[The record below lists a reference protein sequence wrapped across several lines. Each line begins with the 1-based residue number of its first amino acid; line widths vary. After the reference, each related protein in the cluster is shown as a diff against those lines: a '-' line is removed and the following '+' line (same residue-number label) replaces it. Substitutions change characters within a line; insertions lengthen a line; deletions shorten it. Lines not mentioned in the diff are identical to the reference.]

1 MKTKVLLVDDQILF
15 VESLK
20 SVLQSRSSDIE
31 VVGTAY
37 NGEEGIRKAEEL
49 QPDIILMDVRM
60 PEMDGVQAM
69 EEIRER
75 MPSVKVI
82 MLTTYD
88 DDVYVK
94 KAILNGAVGY
104 ILKDIPPD
112 ELLNT
117 IRVVRNGAF
126 LLSSSVA
133 GKLLKGNGVTG
144 ADKIFKEQSLPEWYY
159 MLSRKERH
167 MLRMVVEGYDNQEIA
182 EKVNLANQT
191 VRNYLSEIY
200 GQLDVRGRI
209 EAIKAAWKYI
219 NYL

>member
-1 MKTKVLLVDDQILF
+1 MKTKILLVDDQVLF

-20 SVLQSRSSDIE
+20 SVFQSRGSDIE

-69 EEIRER
+69 EEIRGR
-75 MPSVKVI
+75 MPSVKVV

-88 DDVYVK
+88 DDAYVK
-94 KAILNGAVGY
+94 KAIQNGAVGY
-104 ILKDIPPD
+104 ILKDIPPK
-112 ELLNT
+112 ELLDI

-133 GKLLKGNGVTG
+133 GKLLKGSSVTD
-144 ADKIFKEQSLPEWYY
+144 ADEIFKEQSLPEWYY
-159 MLSRKERH
+159 MLSRKDRH
-167 MLRMVVEGYDNQEIA
+167 MLRMVVEGYNNQEIA
-182 EKVNLANQT
+182 ENVNLANQT

-200 GQLDVRGRI
+200 GKLDVRGRM

-219 NYL
+219 KYL